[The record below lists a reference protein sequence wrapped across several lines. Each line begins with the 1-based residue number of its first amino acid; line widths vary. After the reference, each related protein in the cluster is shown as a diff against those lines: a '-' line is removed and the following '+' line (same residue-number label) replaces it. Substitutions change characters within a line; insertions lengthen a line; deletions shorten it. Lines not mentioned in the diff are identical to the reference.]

1 MSIKESALSAI
12 TSITQSDFIRAVTS
26 AGASR
31 RVTVANLAKAIIE
44 AYTGTS
50 LAGENQSV
58 KAALDAL
65 NSKTAVSVTAGTNV
79 VIDENK
85 SYKCGRV
92 VFFNVKGHATANI
105 NNATLFNFSGAT
117 INPES
122 FTFGIPIG
130 DSAWTINE
138 IAYGYI
144 GSTAAIGRID
154 NGKYFHISQAFLCS

>member
-1 MSIKESALSAI
+1 MAKEKNLTAV
-12 TSITQSDFIRAVTS
+12 TSVAAADFARVVTS
-26 AGASR
+26 AGAS
-31 RVTVANLAKAIIE
+31 VKATFANIAKYIVETYNGSTVAGSA
-44 AYTGTS
+44 
-50 LAGENQSV
+50 QSV
-58 KAALDAL
+58 KSALDSL

-130 DSAWTINE
+130 DSAWTING

>member
-1 MSIKESALSAI
+1 MY
-12 TSITQSDFIRAVTS
+12 V
-26 AGASR
+26 
-31 RVTVANLAKAIIE
+31 
-44 AYTGTS
+44 
-50 LAGENQSV
+50 
-58 KAALDAL
+58 
-65 NSKTAVSVTAGTNV
+65 NSKTAVSVTAGANV

-105 NNATLFNFSGAT
+105 SNATLFSFSGIT
-117 INPES
+117 LNPEA

-130 DSAWTINE
+130 ESEWTING

-144 GSTAAIGRID
+144 RSTAAIGRID